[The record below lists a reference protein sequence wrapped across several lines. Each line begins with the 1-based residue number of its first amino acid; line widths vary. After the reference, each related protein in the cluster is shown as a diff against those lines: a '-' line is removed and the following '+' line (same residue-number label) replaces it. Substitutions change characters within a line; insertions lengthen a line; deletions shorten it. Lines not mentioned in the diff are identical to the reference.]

1 MMQTHAPG
9 HPDLLEEITD
19 LFTVKVALVLVPT
32 RQALG
37 IAGQH
42 QLADSIAR
50 IVGGFAIELEAILS
64 RYEIAP
70 KG

>member
-1 MMQTHAPG
+1 MQTQTPSHS
-9 HPDLLEEITD
+9 DLLEEITD
-19 LFTVKVALVLVPT
+19 LFTVKVAHVLVPA

-50 IVGGFAIELEAILS
+50 IVGGFAVELETILS
-64 RYEIAP
+64 RYEITP